1 MKHIFNVDIVIILLK
16 IVFILAGL
24 VQVYFYLRYYL
35 QVALYK
41 KRGGSENLPAVSVII
56 AARNEADN
64 LLENLPFVLNQD
76 YPNFEVVVVNDG
88 SQDETQRV
96 LEKFQEEHKHLKI
109 VMRPHNEIHDA
120 GKKLAI
126 TLGVKGATNERLLF
140 TDADCKPVSK
150 NWIRSMMGV
159 DEGQNLILGY
169 SPYYRKKGF
178 VNKIIRVD
186 NFFTAMNYLGFALS
200 GNPYMG
206 VGRNLSYTKTKFF
219 EVGGFKK
226 HYSIAS
232 GDDDLFVNEVATK
245 ENTRVCI
252 DKDAVVESIPKADWS
267 SFWHQKRRHMY
278 TGRRYKSI
286 HKILLVLQPVS
297 YLAFIISGILLL
309 VFNNWM
315 YIVLIAIGVRML
327 LQLLIFRQSSRWLGQ
342 ADVLIFIPLLE
353 PFIVLMTGFIHLA
366 NASAKP
372 SKWKN

>member
-96 LEKFQEEHKHLKI
+96 LEKFQEEHKQLKI

-178 VNKIIRVD
+178 VNKIIRID

-252 DKDAVVESIPKADWS
+252 DKDAVVESVPKADWS

-278 TGRRYKSI
+278 TGRRYKPI

>member
-1 MKHIFNVDIVIILLK
+1 MEHIFNVDIVIILLK

-24 VQVYFYLRYYL
+24 VQIYFYLRYYL

-96 LEKFQEEHKHLKI
+96 LEKFQEEHKQLKI

-278 TGRRYKSI
+278 TGRRYKPI

>member
-24 VQVYFYLRYYL
+24 VQIYFYLRYYL

-178 VNKIIRVD
+178 VNKIIRID

-278 TGRRYKSI
+278 TGRRYKPI

>member
-1 MKHIFNVDIVIILLK
+1 MEHIFNVDIVIILLK

-96 LEKFQEEHKHLKI
+96 LEKFQEEHKQLKI

-278 TGRRYKSI
+278 TGRRYKPI

>member
-1 MKHIFNVDIVIILLK
+1 MEHIFNVDIVIILLK

-24 VQVYFYLRYYL
+24 VQIYFYLRYYL

-96 LEKFQEEHKHLKI
+96 LEKFQEEHKQLKI

>member
-178 VNKIIRVD
+178 VNKIIRID

-278 TGRRYKSI
+278 TGRRYKPI

>member
-1 MKHIFNVDIVIILLK
+1 MEHIFNVDIVIILLK

-96 LEKFQEEHKHLKI
+96 LEKFQEEHKQLKI